1 MLTSSIMAC
10 HHQHLRARSLFS
22 RAMGDEGAVR
32 LANPLDDGKGD
43 TDLPAAPPA
52 PEESFESEGE
62 GAMAAGSVR
71 IVTHDERTKRE
82 ELNDGVHLVTTHYVL
97 SESATDREK
106 TSWLALSYVLLAMQM
121 VAAGAIMA
129 GAIVPNCTANSH
141 CREGQYCCP
150 R

>member
-1 MLTSSIMAC
+1 MD
-10 HHQHLRARSLFS
+10 
-22 RAMGDEGAVR
+22 AMVDEGTVR

-43 TDLPAAPPA
+43 ANPPAAPSA
-52 PEESFESEGE
+52 PEESEGE

-71 IVTHDERTKRE
+71 IMTHDEHTQRE

-121 VAAGAIMA
+121 VASGAIMA
-129 GAIVPNCTANSH
+129 GAIVPN
-141 CREGQYCCP
+141 
-150 R
+150 